1 MLSLKDGTIKK
12 PKSEVQPIKEWV
24 VWFSTP
30 YGLFETGAEASEQ
43 CVAGD
48 LDPELCVM
56 PVPVALGED
65 GAYEVVV
72 RTVG

>member
-1 MLSLKDGTIKK
+1 MLNLKKGVIKK
-12 PKSEVQPIKEWV
+12 PRGEEQPIEEWV

-30 YGLFETGAEASEQ
+30 YGLFETAAEASTRCED
-43 CVAGD
+43 GD

-56 PVPVALGED
+56 PVPVAVAED